1 MANQLNAF
9 SGLSID
15 MSAPKRVAIVTGA
28 ASGIGKAIALRLAND
43 GYNIALN
50 DLPGSL
56 DKLKEVADL
65 ASQYSID
72 TILVPGD
79 VSSEADVEKMVD
91 DTVKHFG
98 GLDAM
103 IANAGMMERQPLTVL
118 EITTEQWDRIFAVNA
133 RGTFLCYKYAVRQ
146 MIQQGRGG
154 RIIGASS
161 VSGLRGSPLWPHY
174 SATKFAV
181 RGLTQAV
188 AQEVGKH
195 GITVNAYAPGLI
207 NTPMSEAILTST
219 LREAFKAR
227 TPLGYEGQ
235 PEDVANVVS
244 FLVSENAGYITG
256 QAIPVNGGSYM
267 N

>member
-1 MANQLNAF
+1 
-9 SGLSID
+9 
-15 MSAPKRVAIVTGA
+15 MSALRRVAIVTGA
-28 ASGIGKAIALRLAND
+28 ASGIGKAISLRLASD
-43 GYNIALN
+43 GFNVALN

-65 ASQYSID
+65 ASQHGVD

-103 IANAGMMERQPLTVL
+103 IANAGILQERRPVTVA
-118 EITTEQWDRIFAVNA
+118 EMTTEQWDRMFAVNA

-154 RIIGASS
+154 RIVGASS
-161 VSGLRGSPLWPHY
+161 VAGLRGWVGWSHY

-207 NTPMSEAILTST
+207 NTPMT
-219 LREAFKAR
+219 REGIDERIWNELNQAVKAN
-227 TPLGYEGQ
+227 TPLGHEGQ
-235 PEDVANVVS
+235 PDDVANVVS
-244 FLVSENAGYITG
+244 FLLSEKSGYITG
-256 QAIPVNGGSYM
+256 QSISVDGGSYM